1 MTFSLVTHK
10 HIPTITIS
18 LKSWSFVK
26 AIPGFEKHFLKIFG
40 LAIEA
45 SGTPVPLGKAS
56 TRREIDMGHTVL
68 TVDDA
73 KAVRAMVSFA
83 LEPHGYTVIEAENGQ
98 DGLSKLSGAKVD
110 LIITDLNMPVMD
122 GFDFIRSVRA
132 DPAQAGVPII
142 MLTTES
148 APEKKAIGKEAG
160 ATGWLNKPFDEA
172 QLIAIAKK
180 LAG

>member
-1 MTFSLVTHK
+1 MGY
-10 HIPTITIS
+10 TI
-18 LKSWSFVK
+18 
-26 AIPGFEKHFLKIFG
+26 
-40 LAIEA
+40 
-45 SGTPVPLGKAS
+45 
-56 TRREIDMGHTVL
+56 L

-73 KAVRAMVSFA
+73 KAVRSMVTFA
-83 LEPHGYTVIEAENGQ
+83 LEPHGYTVIEAENGRE
-98 DGLSKLSGAKVD
+98 GLEKLAQAKVH

-132 DPAQAGVPII
+132 DPAQSGVPII

-148 APEKKAIGKEAG
+148 APEKRAIGKQAG
-160 ATGWLNKPFDEA
+160 ATGWLNKPFDEH

>member
-1 MTFSLVTHK
+1 MGQ
-10 HIPTITIS
+10 TI
-18 LKSWSFVK
+18 
-26 AIPGFEKHFLKIFG
+26 
-40 LAIEA
+40 
-45 SGTPVPLGKAS
+45 
-56 TRREIDMGHTVL
+56 L

-73 KAVRAMVSFA
+73 KAIRSMVSFTLA
-83 LEPHGYTVIEAENGQ
+83 PHGYTVIEAEHGQ
-98 DGLSKLSGAKVD
+98 DGLDKLAGQKVD

-160 ATGWLNKPFDEA
+160 ATGWLNKPFDEN
-172 QLIAIAKK
+172 QLVAIAKK